1 MISTQF
7 AWLLLQVMSY
17 AGLCHPGHKLPSVQ
31 IPMTHNSAMA
41 WPEIR
46 DIMADEHAYK

>member
-31 IPMTHNSAMA
+31 IPKTHNSAMDNEY
-41 WPEIR
+41 PK
-46 DIMADEHAYK
+46 HKTT